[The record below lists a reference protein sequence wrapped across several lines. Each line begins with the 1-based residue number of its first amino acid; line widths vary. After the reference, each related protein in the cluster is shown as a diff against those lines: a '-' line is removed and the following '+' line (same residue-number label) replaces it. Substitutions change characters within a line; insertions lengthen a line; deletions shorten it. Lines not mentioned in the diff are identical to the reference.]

1 MASVLVERSDTS
13 GDRGARIVWTPSGLT
28 KPEPIPSTR
37 LCWTSGASWQSFRVE
52 EHTSASG
59 VLPLGSFAGH
69 LVALNVG
76 PPYRV
81 DVGWS
86 DAPAPSGHTH
96 GPGNFIFTPAS
107 MGVSAVWRDP
117 ATVLL
122 VEIFPGDPA
131 MRSRSQTE
139 AHSLEPVFNCHDR
152 FIAHIVLALRDLASD
167 PHQLGAAYGESLCFA
182 LCEYLSTNFRRG
194 DPEKLDA
201 RSTSLSSGKLRRVL
215 EFVDAHLDQDI
226 TLHALARES
235 GTSPFH
241 FARMFKRRIGL
252 APHQFIVR
260 RRMERAQTL
269 LSDGD
274 LSILEVSLQCGYSQ
288 QSHFA
293 ATFRRLVGMSPS
305 AYRRL
310 IRAARTEARFRQL

>member
-1 MASVLVERSDTS
+1 MASALVERSDTS
-13 GDRGARIVWTPSGLT
+13 GDRGARIVWTPTGHT

-52 EHTSASG
+52 EHTSAFG
-59 VLPLGSFAGH
+59 VLPSGSFAGH

-76 PPYRV
+76 SPYRV
-81 DVGWS
+81 DVSWS
-86 DAPAPSGHTH
+86 GAPAPSEHTH

-107 MGVSAVWRDP
+107 MRVSAVWRDP

-122 VEIFPGDPA
+122 VEIFPGGA
-131 MRSRSQTE
+131 ETE
-139 AHSLEPVFNCHDR
+139 APLEPVFNCHDR
-152 FIAHIVLALRDLASD
+152 FIAHVVLALRDLASD
-167 PHQLGAAYGESLCFA
+167 PQQLGAAYGESLCSA
-182 LCEYLSTNFRRG
+182 LCDYLSTNFRRG
-194 DPEKLDA
+194 DPERMDA
-201 RSTSLSSGKLRRVL
+201 RSSSLSSGKLRRVL
-215 EFVDAHLDQDI
+215 EFVDAHLEQDI

-241 FARMFKRRIGL
+241 VSRLFKRRTGL

-260 RRMERAQTL
+260 RRMERARSL
-269 LSDGD
+269 LSDAD

-293 ATFRRLVGMSPS
+293 ATFRRLVGMSPT

-310 IRAARTEARFRQL
+310 I